1 MLGGSIE
8 MHLTCMPAGMK
19 GLKIW
24 FSGDCGCVKA
34 FSSTGEAWD
43 QIDSDYSSLTL
54 QTSFYM
60 FIHLEVFLQQYTED
74 G

>member
-1 MLGGSIE
+1 MYAWWKYRDVP
-8 MHLTCMPAGMK
+8 MPAGMK

-24 FSGDCGCVKA
+24 FSGDCDCVKA

-54 QTSFYM
+54 
-60 FIHLEVFLQQYTED
+60 
-74 G
+74 